1 VNARV
6 PSGSEDRERRRP
18 SGERV
23 TEIGDFERIDPR
35 PHPWAAG
42 VGLTFVIAVYVFGA
56 VALGLA
62 VRESDR
68 RVDIP
73 DVEVPA
79 ISGLSEDG
87 ARERLEEVGLIMVV
101 QEASNEVVP
110 AGAVYDQEPLPGAK
124 IELGSPVT
132 GLVSTGPAGIVV
144 PDTVAQQ
151 VTEAAALL
159 RTLGLSAQQTPV
171 YDELIRPGEV
181 LYSTPAAGERVPTGG
196 TVELAVSGGPA
207 PRTVPALVDTTGQP
221 RTALDVLAELGRL
234 GLRPAS
240 IDEVVDA
247 SRPLG
252 TVVSIDPGS
261 GTQVPRG
268 TEVSMAVV
276 VAEDGAASVPWVEG
290 LQESTA
296 VSAMEAAG
304 LVPRLRRVD
313 LPVGDPAS
321 GRVVR
326 QGVPGGSEVPAG
338 QPVEVVVGV
347 ALPPPTTTTTAP
359 PSTTSTTTAPR

>member
-1 VNARV
+1 
-6 PSGSEDRERRRP
+6 
-18 SGERV
+18 
-23 TEIGDFERIDPR
+23 
-35 PHPWAAG
+35 
-42 VGLTFVIAVYVFGA
+42 VGLAFVIAVYVFGA
-56 VALGLA
+56 VALGLT

-79 ISGLSEDG
+79 ITGLSEDG
-87 ARERLEEVGLIMVV
+87 ARDRLEEVGLIMVV
-101 QEASNEVVP
+101 EEASNEVVP

-132 GLVSTGPAGIVV
+132 GLVSTGPAGTVV

-151 VTEAAALL
+151 VTEAVALL
-159 RTLGLSAQQTPV
+159 RTLGLSAQQVPV

-196 TVELAVSGGPA
+196 TVELAVSNGPA
-207 PRTVPALVDTTGQP
+207 PRTVPALVDAAGQP
-221 RTALDVLAELGRL
+221 RSALDVLAEMGRL
-234 GLRPAS
+234 GLRPSS
-240 IDEVVDA
+240 IDDVVDP

-268 TEVSMAVV
+268 TEVSMVVV
-276 VAEDGAASVPWVEG
+276 VAEDDSATVPWVEG

-296 VSAMEAAG
+296 LSAMETAG
-304 LVPRLRRVD
+304 LVPRVRRVD

-347 ALPPPTTTTTAP
+347 ARPPPTTTTTVP
-359 PSTTSTTTAPR
+359 TSSSTTTAPR